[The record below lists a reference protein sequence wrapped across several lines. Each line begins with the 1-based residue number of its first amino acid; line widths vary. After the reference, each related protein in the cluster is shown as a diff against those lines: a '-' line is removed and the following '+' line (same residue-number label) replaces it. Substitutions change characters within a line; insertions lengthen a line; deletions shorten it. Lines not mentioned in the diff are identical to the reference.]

1 MDVWMVR
8 YPMKLRAPLKD
19 YLWGGTKLKEEYG
32 KKTKLDKVAESWE
45 LACHKDG
52 MSVIVNG
59 SLKEQTLADYLRAVP
74 ESAGDNARLF
84 PYFPL
89 LIKLID
95 ARDNLSVQVHPDN
108 DYAMRVEGEFGKTEM
123 WYVVEAEE
131 GASLIY
137 GFKQEISSE
146 EFGRRI
152 ADNTLLEVCN
162 EVPVKKGD
170 VFFIDSGTLH
180 AIGKG
185 ILICEIQQNS
195 NTTYRVYDFG
205 RVGKDGNPRE
215 LHVNKAKE
223 VTSLT
228 HPTRKPKAL
237 CRLPLADTEL
247 KLLAACEYFTVYQ
260 GRISAQELSLMV
272 GKDSFQCLTVLSGNL
287 TLTADCASEEKLV
300 ILAKGESVFLPAD
313 LGIYR
318 LNGSGEYILS
328 MV

>member
-1 MDVWMVR
+1 MIR
-8 YPMKLRAPLKD
+8 YPMKLKAPLKD

-32 KKTKLDKVAESWE
+32 KETALEKVAESWE
-45 LACHKDG
+45 LAFHKDG
-52 MSVIVNG
+52 MSIIANG
-59 SLKEQTLADYLRAVP
+59 SQQGKTLAGYLDAAP
-74 ESAGDNARLF
+74 ESMGENAKQF

-123 WYVVEAEE
+123 WYIVEAEE

-137 GFKQEISSE
+137 GFKQEISRE
-146 EFGRRI
+146 EFARRI

-205 RVGKDGNPRE
+205 RVGKDGKPRK
-215 LHVNKAKE
+215 LHVDKAKE
-223 VTSLT
+223 VTKLVR
-228 HPTRKPKAL
+228 PTRRTKAL
-237 CRLPLADTEL
+237 CHLPLADTEMN
-247 KLLAACEYFTVYQ
+247 LLAACEYFTVYQ
-260 GRISAQELSLMV
+260 GSLSDQELCLTA
-272 GKDSFQCLTVLSGNL
+272 GTDSFQCLTLLSGNL
-287 TLTADCASEEKLV
+287 TLAAEQASEETV
-300 ILAKGESVFLPAD
+300 IALNKGESVFLPAG
-313 LGIYR
+313 LGKYQ
-318 LNGSGEYILS
+318 LKGSGEYILS

>member
-1 MDVWMVR
+1 MIR
-8 YPMKLRAPLKD
+8 YPMKLKAPLKD

-32 KKTKLDKVAESWE
+32 KETALEKVAESWE

-52 MSVIVNG
+52 MSIIANG
-59 SLKEQTLADYLRAVP
+59 SQKGKTLAGFLDAFP
-74 ESAGDNARLF
+74 EYSGENARKF

-108 DYAMRVEGEFGKTEM
+108 AYAMRAEGESGKTEM
-123 WYVVEAEE
+123 WYVVDAEE

-137 GFKQEISSE
+137 GFKQEISRE
-146 EFGRRI
+146 EFARRI
-152 ADNTLLEVCN
+152 ADNTLLKVCN

-205 RVGKDGNPRE
+205 RVGKDGKPRE
-215 LHVNKAKE
+215 LHVDKAKE
-223 VTSLT
+223 VTKLVRPSRGT
-228 HPTRKPKAL
+228 KAL
-237 CRLPLADTEL
+237 CHLPLADTEMN
-247 KLLAACEYFTVYQ
+247 LLAACEYFTVYQ
-260 GRISAQELSLMV
+260 GRLSEQELSLAA
-272 GKDSFQCLTVLSGNL
+272 GTDSFQCLTLLSGNL
-287 TLTADCASEEKLV
+287 MLAAEQASEEPV
-300 ILAKGESVFLPAD
+300 IALSKGDSVFLPAG
-313 LGIYR
+313 LGKYQ
-318 LNGSGEYILS
+318 LKGSGEYILS